1 MANSYVEYTSL
12 SGTTYATP
20 NFLNINDIN
29 VKGYNGSTWT
39 TLTISSRNASAKTIT
54 LSAAPSSYQKI
65 RVYRSTT
72 ADPLVDFADG
82 AMLTANDLD
91 SAYNQGLF
99 VAQEVSEDASLDGN
113 SGVSNIVNSQL
124 AGGITNDKLAG
135 SIAANKLAGG
145 IDLTTQITGYQTGT
159 FTPVAEE
166 FSGTVTFSNAI
177 YTRIGNI
184 VHYSFKISNKSNTSD
199 NSQIRIGGFP
209 FTMVGEHPAS
219 VGVNSSSFGH
229 AMVLSGKMFF
239 YSTTGGD
246 FTYDNLAHT
255 SGYIRVQGSYF
266 IS

>member
-39 TLTISSRNASAKTIT
+39 TLTISSRDASAKTIT

-72 ADPLVDFADG
+72 ADPLVDFTKG
-82 AMLTANDLD
+82 ATLSESDLD

-99 VAQEVSEDASLDGN
+99 VAQEVAENASLDG
-113 SGVSNIVNSQL
+113 SGGVSNILNSQL

-145 IDLTTQITGYQTGT
+145 IDLTTQVTGYETGT
-159 FTPVAEE
+159 FTPAVEQ
-166 FSGTVTFSNAI
+166 FSGTVTFSNVI

-184 VHYSFKISNKSNTSD
+184 VHYSFKITNKSNTAD
-199 NSQIRIGGFP
+199 NSQITINGFP
-209 FTMVGEHPAS
+209 FTMVGDHPAS

-229 AMVLSGKMFF
+229 AMVSSGKMFF